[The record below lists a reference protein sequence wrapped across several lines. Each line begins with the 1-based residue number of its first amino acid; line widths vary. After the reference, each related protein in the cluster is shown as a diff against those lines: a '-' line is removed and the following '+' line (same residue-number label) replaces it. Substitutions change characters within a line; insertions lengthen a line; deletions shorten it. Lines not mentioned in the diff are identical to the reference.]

1 MNLYKETGVYQS
13 SVHKLL
19 PLQISYFSGLL
30 VPLIDNLP
38 PKATSPVRMKGSI
51 TQGSEWQSHELV
63 EIIIEV
69 GLQPAH
75 ISTTQSHILGCW

>member
-19 PLQISYFSGLL
+19 PLQIYFLGLL
-30 VPLIDNLP
+30 VLLIDNLP
-38 PKATSPVRMKGSI
+38 PKATSRVRMKGSI

-75 ISTTQSHILGCW
+75 ISTTQSYILGCW